1 MTKRHWIEWSA
12 ARRSCD
18 ANWSIYSN
26 YTSDRTLYLYV
37 INVAVHDGLD
47 GEFTLLDFKEAQS
60 IAYAEIQDGAIYVQ
74 SEDRVSKYTMTRER
88 MCAATSI
95 AGRCD
100 PVSSGSA
107 RGLRESEEHA
117 MPVAERLTFQPSSYT
132 GGGSN
137 CLEAAPHQDG
147 VVIRDS
153 KDPSGPT
160 IEFTHAQWARF
171 IEETR
176 QSHTTKLEQPNTNG
190 AVITSTEKMELI
202 YNGETKLTCWH
213 LRALASESASAAL
226 HRGRERSL
234 HSRCRGRRIHL
245 SPGAPTCRS

>member
-1 MTKRHWIEWSA
+1 
-12 ARRSCD
+12 
-18 ANWSIYSN
+18 
-26 YTSDRTLYLYV
+26 
-37 INVAVHDGLD
+37 
-47 GEFTLLDFKEAQS
+47 
-60 IAYAEIQDGAIYVQ
+60 
-74 SEDRVSKYTMTRER
+74 
-88 MCAATSI
+88 
-95 AGRCD
+95 
-100 PVSSGSA
+100 
-107 RGLRESEEHA
+107 

-176 QSHTTKLEQPNTNG
+176 QSHAAKLEQPSTNG
-190 AVITSTEKMELI
+190 AVTTSTEKMELI

-213 LRALASESASAAL
+213 LRALASDSVLHFTAGEKEAFILGVEDGEFTYPQAHPRAAS
-226 HRGRERSL
+226 
-234 HSRCRGRRIHL
+234 
-245 SPGAPTCRS
+245 